1 MAREKYT
8 GNWPDWVRLTG
19 EIIAENARLSA
30 WPLGTPKT
38 KYTYTKDDALKNPKQ
53 YNNIFW

>member
-1 MAREKYT
+1 M
-8 GNWPDWVRLTG
+8 TG

-30 WPLGTPKT
+30 WPLGTSKT

-53 YNNIFW
+53 YNKYFDNLEKAFPDRAKK